1 VCPLNNLEGNSSEA
15 LYCKEEEYEIV
26 AGGEQRNAGNHTGT
40 PKDSTVGANFSSVFL
55 LLMVMVLLL
64 PACGVLDSFAC
75 TPQERAVFAEF
86 PQYGGLH
93 PEPTS
98 SNIGTCVTSYD
109 TPAAP
114 EQVFTYY
121 KDQLTAHGWTVDPGL
136 TEFDSSGKYGGF
148 DHEGRHVGGML
159 IMAHRDGFM
168 YEFNYDKL
176 EHHPVHPRP
185 GISLLVHVGKC
196 ENAEACR

>member
-1 VCPLNNLEGNSSEA
+1 MRHDKAS
-15 LYCKEEEYEIV
+15 
-26 AGGEQRNAGNHTGT
+26 RNQCR
-40 PKDSTVGANFSSVFL
+40 SSVGSVIRGADRRVLL

-64 PACGVLDSFAC
+64 PACGVLDSFTCSAE
-75 TPQERAVFAEF
+75 ERAVFAEF
-86 PQYGGLH
+86 PQYGGLQL
-93 PEPTS
+93 EPRAA
-98 SNIGTCVTSYD
+98 NIGTCTVSYD

-114 EQVFTYY
+114 EHVFTYF

-168 YEFNYDKL
+168 YEVNYDKL
-176 EHHPVHPRP
+176 EFYTPPRS
-185 GISLLVHVGKC
+185 GISLLVHVGNC
-196 ENAEACR
+196 GNAEACR